1 MSIVDIAM
9 ANGLQ
14 RKFLKR
20 FVHNRISKRK
30 LPFFG
35 SVEATRRCNSRCAF
49 CPIGSERPELKKG
62 EMTTEQFKEVID
74 QFAEFDLIITSFLG
88 GEPTLR
94 KDFAEL
100 GTYTKDAGMISQA
113 VTNGITLADHAEEY
127 TNSIDNLVV
136 SLDTLDP
143 QKYHDLR
150 GADKYDEVVDG
161 LKEAIKVSKGNECV
175 VAINTVICF
184 ENLEEVP
191 ALVKYAKE
199 IGAGGIMLD
208 FATFHEEWKERK
220 AENSNYDPDGMDW
233 RRNPK
238 GVQKLVG
245 QLIEMKKEYPIM
257 TSRSYL
263 KTFQTSKFE
272 YTCYP
277 YLFCCVGRK
286 GEIAIPCWDS
296 PYTKMYPLLNG
307 QRLKDL
313 WFQDEVVKARDKV
326 KGCSNCY
333 MHCIVEPSK
342 VVGEPFHNIGDLIE
356 WVNEIRKHKKAFK
369 S

>member
-1 MSIVDIAM
+1 M
-9 ANGLQ
+9 AESLQ

-20 FVHNRISKRK
+20 FVHNRVSRRK

-49 CPIGSERPELKKG
+49 CPIGSETAEQKAG
-62 EMTTEQFKEVID
+62 EMTTEQFMEVID

-100 GTYTKDAGMISQA
+100 GSYAQNTGMITQA

-127 TNSIDNLVV
+127 TSSIDNLVV

-143 QKYHDLR
+143 QKYNEIR
-150 GADKYDEVVDG
+150 GADKFDQVIDG
-161 LKEAIKVSKGNECV
+161 LKEAIKVSKDNKCV
-175 VAINTVICF
+175 VAINTVICSA
-184 ENLEEVP
+184 NIDEVP
-191 ALVKYAKE
+191 ALVKYTKE
-199 IGAGGIMLD
+199 IGAGGIMID
-208 FATFHEEWKERK
+208 FATFHDEWKDGK
-220 AENSNYDPDGMDW
+220 DDNAPYDPDSMDW
-233 RRNPK
+233 RKNPV
-238 GVQKLVG
+238 GVQRLVG
-245 QLIEMKKEYPIM
+245 QLIEMKKEYPVL
-257 TSRSYL
+257 TSKSYL
-263 KTFQTSKFE
+263 RTFQTSNFD

-313 WFQDEVVKARDKV
+313 WFQEDVVKAREKV
-326 KGCSNCY
+326 KDCNMCY

-342 VVGEPFHNIGDLIE
+342 VVGEPFLNLGDLIE
-356 WVNEIRKHKKAFK
+356 WVNEIRRHKKAFQG
-369 S
+369 